1 MTSAVSHANSF
12 LQSGPVCSGEVVVVV
27 LDTGE
32 SVMLGGTDMSVE
44 GNSLNFTTGWL
55 TVGRHYNIT
64 VTAYNVAGMA
74 TAITTI
80 SK

>member
-1 MTSAVSHANSF
+1 M
-12 LQSGPVCSGEVVVVV
+12 CSGEVVVVE

-32 SVMLGGTDMSVE
+32 SVMLGGTDNIIMSVE
-44 GNSLNFTTGWL
+44 GNSFNFTTGWL